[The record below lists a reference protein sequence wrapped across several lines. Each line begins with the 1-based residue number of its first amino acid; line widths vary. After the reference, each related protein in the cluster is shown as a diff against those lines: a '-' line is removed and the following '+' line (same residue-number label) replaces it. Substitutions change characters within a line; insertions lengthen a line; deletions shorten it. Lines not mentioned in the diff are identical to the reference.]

1 MWSTTDGAAR
11 HGPGVKVEIVSNF
24 EDLAGIVTGTIATA
38 EDGTLVNTGEGSAI
52 LTAFPILSDPDTHRE
67 VRPSDGDAYL
77 HALLSTL
84 PDGYVFARV
93 AGSVTPEVI
102 PLGSTGDT
110 SE

>member
-1 MWSTTDGAAR
+1 M
-11 HGPGVKVEIVSNF
+11 KVEIVSNF
-24 EDLAGIVTGTIATA
+24 EDPAGFVAGTIATG
-38 EDGTLVNTGEGSAI
+38 EDGTLTTTGEGQAI
-52 LTAFPILSDPDTHRE
+52 LTEFPVLSDPDTHGGA

-77 HALLSTL
+77 QALLSTL

>member
-1 MWSTTDGAAR
+1 
-11 HGPGVKVEIVSNF
+11 VKVEIVSNF
-24 EDLAGIVTGTIATA
+24 EDPAGFVAGTIATG
-38 EDGTLVNTGEGSAI
+38 EDGALTTTGEGQAI
-52 LTAFPILSDPDTHRE
+52 LTEFAVLSDPDTHRA
-67 VRPSDGDAYL
+67 VRPCDGDAYL
-77 HALLSTL
+77 QALLATL